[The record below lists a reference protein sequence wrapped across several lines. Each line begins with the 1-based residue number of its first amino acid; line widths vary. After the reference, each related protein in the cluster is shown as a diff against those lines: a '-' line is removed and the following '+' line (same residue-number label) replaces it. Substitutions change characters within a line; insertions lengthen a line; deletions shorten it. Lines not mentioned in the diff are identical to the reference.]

1 MFNVTDLTT
10 AIFALGLHQEPS
22 KIGLPFFIL
31 ELHRI
36 LFWTAYI
43 DDKSFAT
50 FFGRPP
56 LISSKFCSRMMPLDL
71 DSIQRGLQGEA
82 LDRAVNELDKDGWNQ
97 DLSVSRPSWI
107 RASIISSKLREEI
120 LEISLGTKPDK
131 LEEKAR
137 SVRTRMLTT
146 MLKQGYRVLKE
157 RLQQSEESLPR
168 RFRDQSAVWAQ
179 DRTVYENFSFIHRTL
194 DYLYNDFL
202 LERTLVKRLR
212 IPPTELINVSRSLLS
227 TLLVMAGNRHRSGSV
242 RPSAFNIS
250 KWCST
255 LESWDLFGATIHS
268 RLPFAL

>member
-1 MFNVTDLTT
+1 
-10 AIFALGLHQEPS
+10 
-22 KIGLPFFIL
+22 
-31 ELHRI
+31 
-36 LFWTAYI
+36 
-43 DDKSFAT
+43 
-50 FFGRPP
+50 
-56 LISSKFCSRMMPLDL
+56 MMPLDL

-168 RFRDQSAVWAQ
+168 RFRDQSAV
-179 DRTVYENFSFIHRTL
+179 
-194 DYLYNDFL
+194 
-202 LERTLVKRLR
+202 
-212 IPPTELINVSRSLLS
+212 
-227 TLLVMAGNRHRSGSV
+227 
-242 RPSAFNIS
+242 
-250 KWCST
+250 
-255 LESWDLFGATIHS
+255 
-268 RLPFAL
+268 